1 MGNNHSHFNSK
12 EAVEH
17 VAEMQAKGIVDAT
30 EIHGTEIPG
39 HISAATDSAKETALA
54 ISIIWLL
61 LTKMS
66 LSHLDIFY
74 SLLTFSIAWLIW
86 KSGRSAWLGWSRL
99 ERLHRIVAQ
108 EKWEIDHHREQEREE
123 LTALYNAKGFE
134 GKLLEDVIDTLMA
147 DNNRLLKVMIEEE
160 LGLSLESQEH
170 PLKQGLGA
178 AMGVLVSS
186 LICGIGFYFN
196 PNYGLILAS
205 LFTIAIA
212 SVLFSCYE
220 KNKIIQAV
228 FWNMGIAIFSLGT
241 VYYIQQFIYAV

>member
-39 HISAATDSAKETALA
+39 HISAATDSAKETALT

-61 LTKMS
+61 LIKMS
-66 LSHLDIFY
+66 LTHLNIFY
-74 SLLTFSIAWLIW
+74 GLLTFSIAWLIW

-170 PLKQGLGA
+170 PLKQGAGA
-178 AMGVLVSS
+178 LIGGVFASI
-186 LICGIGFYFN
+186 ICLAGFWLYPWTGLLF
-196 PNYGLILAS
+196 GAILIL
-205 LFTIAIA
+205 IA
-212 SVLFSCYE
+212 SAAISAYHAKNQMIPAIVWNLGLAALSIGCVYFLLQYVL
-220 KNKIIQAV
+220 
-228 FWNMGIAIFSLGT
+228 
-241 VYYIQQFIYAV
+241 